1 MRIAI
6 ASGKGGTGKTT
17 AATNLALVIAG
28 RGEAVTY
35 VDCDVE
41 EPNGHIFLKPDINLT
56 EHAVL
61 PYPVVDVDRCI
72 SCGKCAEICQY
83 RAIIMLGETPYVA
96 PEMCHACGGCW
107 IVCPVDAITPA
118 DREIGVVERGKSGGI
133 RFVHGK
139 LKIGQTLSPP
149 LIRKVKNLIT
159 DEGVTVIDC
168 PPGTSC
174 PVVTAIHGA
183 DYVLLVTEPT
193 PFGLNDLKLAV
204 GVIEKLK
211 IPYGV
216 FVNRAD
222 IGTGETRRFCNQR
235 HISILA
241 SFPDNRT
248 VAEAFSRGTIAS
260 EVLPEVREI
269 FEQLYEKIS
278 QKVSP

>member
-17 AATNLALVIAG
+17 VATNLALVIAG
-28 RGEAVTY
+28 RGEVVTY
-35 VDCDVE
+35 IDSDVE
-41 EPNGHIFLKPDINLT
+41 EPNGHLFLKPDINWT
-56 EHAVL
+56 ERAVL
-61 PYPVVDVDRCI
+61 PHPVVDSDRCI
-72 SCGKCAEICQY
+72 SCGKCAGICQY

-118 DREIGVVERGKSGGI
+118 DREIGVVEWGESGGI
-133 RFVHGK
+133 GFIHGR

-149 LIRKVKNLIT
+149 LIRKVKAHIP
-159 DEGVTVIDC
+159 DEGFTIIDC

-174 PVVTAIHGA
+174 PVVTAVHGA
-183 DYVLLVTEPT
+183 DFVLLVTEPT
-193 PFGLNDLKLAV
+193 PFGLNDLKLTV
-204 GVIEKLK
+204 GVMEKLR

-235 HISILA
+235 HIDILA
-241 SFPDNRT
+241 SFPDNRAI
-248 VAEAFSRGTIAS
+248 AEAFSRGIVAS
-260 EVLPEVREI
+260 EVLPEVHEI
-269 FEQLYEKIS
+269 YELLYERILR
-278 QKVSP
+278 KVVP